1 MNAHYSLL
9 VRGQTSTAGIFS
21 QQTYTGTVT
30 KYQPRHHVIIEVRV
44 NPAPGIGNPMLQNI
58 VYYSYNVDEQFYLHS
73 QLGRVAVNTV
83 DLTEGDYVFTVY
95 ANYTT
100 GNGVMETVSATVNI
114 TVSPEFYFVGTEPEG
129 GYLAYTHYLRPLGA
143 HVVTIRTNYT
153 RLTDTVFSYALAPD
167 TNTTNSRVS
176 LNPDGSV
183 RRASYNF
190 TGVQQFTVLCTANSS
205 SAGVVE
211 TLSVNVTVVLYDP
224 LGIH

>member
-1 MNAHYSLL
+1 M
-9 VRGQTSTAGIFS
+9 RGQTTTAGLFS
-21 QQTYTGTVT
+21 QQTYTGTVL
-30 KYQPRHHVIIEVRV
+30 KYLPRHHVIVEVRV
-44 NPAPGIGNPMLQNI
+44 NPNPIDISITIQQDSI
-58 VYYSYNVDEQFYLHS
+58 VYYSYNINEQFYLHS

-100 GNGVMETVSATVNI
+100 GNGVMETVSATVRI

-143 HVVTIRTNYT
+143 HVITIRTNYT

-167 TNTTNSRVS
+167 TNTINSRVVLS
-176 LNPDGSV
+176 PDGLIT
-183 RRASYNF
+183 RASYSV
-190 TGVQQFTVLCTANSS
+190 TGLQQFTVICTANSS

-211 TLSVNVTVVLYDP
+211 TLSVNVTIVLYDP